1 MENITSATELK
12 KIIQR
17 LEIEQAIDGQLLK
30 EQFYFAFESLK
41 PVNILRNTLYEI
53 TTSPH
58 MMDSILGTAV
68 GLASGYVSRKIA
80 MIGASGSLVFNVF
93 FVKKETNS
101 NNTNGSRIKIPFLR
115 KNIHFLDWFDCVC
128 SDIVY
133 PAGDNCSAGFRNHL
147 CHFAPSGR

>member
-12 KIIQR
+12 KVIQR

-80 MIGASGSLVFNVF
+80 MIGASGNLVRKFLASVMQLGVTNVVSQNPDTIKSIGQF
-93 FVKKETNS
+93 IFQ
-101 NNTNGSRIKIPFLR
+101 RILR
-115 KNIHFLDWFDCVC
+115 KK
-128 SDIVY
+128 
-133 PAGDNCSAGFRNHL
+133 RNE
-147 CHFAPSGR
+147 F